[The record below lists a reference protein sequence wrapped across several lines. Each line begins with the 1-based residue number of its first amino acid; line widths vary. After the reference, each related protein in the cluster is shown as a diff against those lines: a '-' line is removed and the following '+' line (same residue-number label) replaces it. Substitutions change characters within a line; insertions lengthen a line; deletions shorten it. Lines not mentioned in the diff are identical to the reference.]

1 MAFHSSNEAR
11 MMRQSAKFSKPPYR
25 RGTILEIYRERI
37 IKQEGR
43 RGARRLTWRAGTAHF
58 GMNRSE

>member
-1 MAFHSSNEAR
+1 
-11 MMRQSAKFSKPPYR
+11 MMRQSAKFSKPPYP